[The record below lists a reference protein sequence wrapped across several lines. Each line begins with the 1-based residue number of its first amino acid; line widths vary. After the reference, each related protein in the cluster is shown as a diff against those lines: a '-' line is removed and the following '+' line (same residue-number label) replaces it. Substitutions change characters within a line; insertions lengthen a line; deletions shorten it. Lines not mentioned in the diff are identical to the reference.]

1 MELEVKKLPKSE
13 AEILAT
19 LTENDFKKDLENA
32 AIEISKEVKIPGFRP
47 GKVPYETLLQHVGK
61 DLVLNHALDS
71 AIPRVLA
78 DVIKKEQLQVIAR
91 PKVEVVSLEPL
102 KFKATVALYPE
113 IKVPG
118 YEKIKVKSKDV
129 KIAEKDID
137 DAIKNVQKELAAWK
151 PHEEKAEKGD
161 KVEIDFEGFDEGGAV
176 LEGTKSLNHP
186 LVLGE
191 GMMVTGFE
199 DNLIGLKTGE
209 IKDFTLTFPKD
220 YHKKNFQDK
229 KVKFNVKVNSILRP
243 SYPTIDDEFV
253 NKYLGEGKK
262 VVDFRKTIHDD
273 LSQYRS
279 VEERKRSENELLEKL
294 LALVKADFSDIL
306 VDEEVEYILSE
317 MKHDMSHHG
326 MKFEDYLAHLKKT
339 EEEIRKELRKE
350 AEKRLKLRF
359 GLNEIMEKEKIEV
372 SDTEVE
378 DEIKK
383 LGFDKEKNAHE
394 SREVRARIINSARIT
409 KLFERFIE
417 K

>member
-1 MELEVKKLPKSE
+1 MELDVKKLPKSE
-13 AEILAT
+13 AEINAT
-19 LTENDFKKDLENA
+19 LTENDFKKDLETA
-32 AIEISKEVKIPGFRP
+32 ANEISKEVKIPGFRP

-61 DLVLNHALDS
+61 DLVLNHALDT

-102 KFKATVALYPE
+102 KFKAIVALYPE
-113 IKVPG
+113 ITVNG
-118 YEKIKVKSKDV
+118 YEKIKIKSKEV
-129 KIAEKDID
+129 KVGEKEVD

-151 PHEEKAEKGD
+151 PHEEAAEKGD

-176 LEGTKSLNHP
+176 LEGTKSVNHP

-191 GMMVTGFE
+191 GMMVPGFE
-199 DNLIGLKTGE
+199 ENLIGLKTGE
-209 IKDFTLTFPKD
+209 IKDFILTFPKD

-229 KVKFNVKVNSILRP
+229 KVKFNVKINRILRP
-243 SYPTIDDEFV
+243 NYPDINDEFV
-253 NKYLGEGKK
+253 GKYLGQGKN
-262 VVDFRKTIHDD
+262 VEDFRKTIQDD
-273 LSQYRS
+273 LVNYRS
-279 VEERKRSENELLEKL
+279 MEEKKRTENELLDKIL
-294 LALVKADFSDIL
+294 TLVKADFSEIL
-306 VDEEVEYILSE
+306 IDEEVEYILSE

-326 MKFEDYLAHLKKT
+326 LKFEDYLSHLKKT

-359 GLNEIMEKEKIEV
+359 GLNAIMDSEKIEV
-372 SDTEVE
+372 SDKEIQ
-378 DEIKK
+378 DEMKK
-383 LGFDKEKNAHE
+383 LGLDKEKNALE
-394 SREVRARIINSARIT
+394 NNEVKARLINSVRIN